1 MSLLQSDPSVGGAH
15 SKELTVR
22 AERTERLPRPWI
34 WAIYEGNRPDASHRS
49 SRNYRSAEEAWTIG
63 NKMLVL
69 LGRHGWRK
77 SHTSMSKEMGS
88 SAKVSE
94 EVVA

>member
-1 MSLLQSDPSVGGAH
+1 MSLLQSDPPVGGGH
-15 SKELTVR
+15 PHEIIVR
-22 AERTERLPRPWI
+22 AERAGRLPRPWI
-34 WAIYEGNRPDASHRS
+34 WAIYESNRPDALHRS
-49 SRNYRSAEEAWTIG
+49 SRGYRSAEDAWTVG

-77 SHTSMSKEMGS
+77 SDAPMSKAMGS
-88 SAKVSE
+88 SAKICD